1 MPHLQTTSE
10 SKDIAIELSNYRYK
24 EDADGNPLDEAIKEF
39 DHSLDAMRY
48 AVTSV
53 ISKKNNKFLLI

>member
-1 MPHLQTTSE
+1 
-10 SKDIAIELSNYRYK
+10 
-24 EDADGNPLDEAIKEF
+24 LDEAIKEF

-53 ISKKNNKFLLI
+53 ISKKNNKFILL